1 MSPRYVAAVWA
12 IGEKTLANAFMQDVQ
27 FDGGVVHVI
36 DTVLTV
42 PATPAETAVDT
53 GLTSL
58 AGALEAAD
66 LVDGIDSLSDLT
78 IFAPSNDA
86 FKAIGS
92 ALGSLSQQDLV
103 SILGYHVLNKQV
115 RFSTDLLKADQ
126 TTFTTLQGQNITV
139 RRDGSQVFVNSA
151 KVILTDVL
159 TSNGVVHVLD
169 K

>member
-1 MSPRYVAAVWA
+1 V
-12 IGEKTLANAFMQDVQ
+12 E
-27 FDGGVVHVI
+27 FDGGNVVHII

-42 PATPAETAVDT
+42 PATPAETAIDT

-58 AGALEAAD
+58 AGALTAAN
-66 LVDGIDSLSDLT
+66 LVDGIDSLSDIT

-92 ALGSLSQQDLV
+92 ALGSLSTQDLV

-126 TTFTTLQGQNITV
+126 MTFTTLQGQNITV
-139 RRDGSQVFVNSA
+139 RKDGSQVFVNSA